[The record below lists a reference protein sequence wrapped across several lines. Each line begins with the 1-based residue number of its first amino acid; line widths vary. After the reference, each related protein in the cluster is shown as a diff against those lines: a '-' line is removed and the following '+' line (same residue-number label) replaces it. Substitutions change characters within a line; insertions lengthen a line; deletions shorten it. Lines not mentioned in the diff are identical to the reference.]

1 MMKNYFEARMRGID
15 LCKLETERFDHF
27 NHTVSMMRH
36 YERANRFYNRM
47 KGVNAVLAFVK
58 DFDKTRAKVQQSLER
73 EEISGMTPQEIEAAM
88 AAITKASNYLDKYQT
103 ITIVCQNYLA
113 NKMSAEVALENIIRV
128 IGE

>member
-1 MMKNYFEARMRGID
+1 MNEAQLRGID
-15 LCKLETERFDHF
+15 LRKLETERFDHF

-36 YERANRFYNRM
+36 YERANKFYNRM
-47 KGVNAVLAFVK
+47 KGVNAVLAFGQ
-58 DFDKTRAKVQQSLER
+58 DYDKTRVKVQHNLER
-73 EEISGMTPQEIEAAM
+73 EEQSEMTPEEIAAAM
-88 AAITKASNYLDKYQT
+88 AAITKASSYLDKYQT